1 MCLFK
6 SCYYWVIHI
15 ETLSV
20 YGVIFFILA
29 SVDNEAMWGL
39 TVRYDCN
46 LEVET
51 GECLLLVLHGFH
63 STPDQRRERSSEAE
77 FSANRLL
84 HSPNFMMDTYT
95 ICTTN
100 YYTSLFVS
108 ECQNCAVMSF
118 FNRCGTKPP
127 FGDFLPEDI
136 FVYLSSSLTAAVD
149 IISWHIFHYNW
160 QKEVN
165 RVIPL
170 TFVIVF
176 FSNHHGSLFITL
188 DMTRLLTSHPNA
200 QGSDLYKNG
209 FLSTQV
215 QCVFT

>member
-1 MCLFK
+1 MKQCEVWLLGM
-6 SCYYWVIHI
+6 S
-15 ETLSV
+15 
-20 YGVIFFILA
+20 
-29 SVDNEAMWGL
+29 
-39 TVRYDCN
+39 N
-46 LEVET
+46 LKVET

-84 HSPNFMMDTYT
+84 HSPNFMMDTYM

-136 FVYLSSSLTAAVD
+136 FVYLFSSLTAAVD

-165 RVIPL
+165 RVSPL

-188 DMTRLLTSHPNA
+188 DMSTYFTSQFPGFRPVQKWISVYSSAMHVHLSSQSILTCQTLTISMTTFPAHN
-200 QGSDLYKNG
+200 
-209 FLSTQV
+209 
-215 QCVFT
+215 